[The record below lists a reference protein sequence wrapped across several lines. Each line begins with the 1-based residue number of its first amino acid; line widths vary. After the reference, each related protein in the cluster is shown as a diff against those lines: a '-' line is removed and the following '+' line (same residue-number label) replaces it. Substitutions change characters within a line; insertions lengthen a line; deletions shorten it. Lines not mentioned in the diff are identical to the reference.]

1 MLKSRGLFFSS
12 RWEGMPNILLE
23 ALMCGTKIISI
34 SKIDSIIELKKISK
48 RNSIY
53 FTNEKNFNL
62 TIKNF

>member
-1 MLKSRGLFFSS
+1 
-12 RWEGMPNILLE
+12 MPNILLE

-53 FTNEKNFNL
+53 FTNEKEF
-62 TIKNF
+62 

>member
-34 SKIDSIIELKKISK
+34 SKIDSIIELKKFQKEILFILLM
-48 RNSIY
+48 RRI
-53 FTNEKNFNL
+53 L
-62 TIKNF
+62 I